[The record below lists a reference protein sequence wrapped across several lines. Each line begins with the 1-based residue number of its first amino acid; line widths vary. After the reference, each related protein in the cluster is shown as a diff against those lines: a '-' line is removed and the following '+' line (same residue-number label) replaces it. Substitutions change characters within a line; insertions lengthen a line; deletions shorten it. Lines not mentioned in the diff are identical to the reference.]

1 MSPFRLHGGGGT
13 SNPVPPPKKGIPEGR
28 PDWWGHPDAPW
39 DTSTIQYW
47 VDLIDAVPWQQED
60 DVWWKS
66 LGCPRCHHQMTSS
79 LAGGVVGESG
89 AAAGEAAAAPT
100 KALVSQAIEEPTAA
114 EPVRR
119 MAAAGGEPTPVWCNC
134 QTDKNAHSGRPDDVK
149 EGCGQNGF
157 IRQPSANL
165 TKGPAPTPPTQPEL
179 TDKELQLARPVTDDD
194 RRWVKEATD
203 AQHSGLAT
211 VRAAADGW
219 GKAISGILGAFA
231 LVAFIKGPQAI
242 TDVPTGPG
250 FQFNLP
256 GFGPIDP
263 ARTVVFL
270 IFAAAAFVIVAIV
283 CAALAAEGVPRW
295 TRVLDGPN
303 FRKDA
308 DYAAQ
313 QAIVLLWVS
322 RIFTLIGAAL
332 VFGAMTLAW
341 MATIDNAG
349 KPFVGV

>member
-1 MSPFRLHGGGGT
+1 
-13 SNPVPPPKKGIPEGR
+13 
-28 PDWWGHPDAPW
+28 
-39 DTSTIQYW
+39 
-47 VDLIDAVPWQQED
+47 
-60 DVWWKS
+60 
-66 LGCPRCHHQMTSS
+66 MTSS

-119 MAAAGGEPTPVWCNC
+119 MATAGGEPTPVWCNC
-134 QTDKNAHSGRPDDVK
+134 QTDKNTHSGRPDDVT

-157 IRQPSANL
+157 IRQPSADL
-165 TKGPAPTPPTQPEL
+165 TGVPGPNPPTQTKP
-179 TDKELQLARPVTDDD
+179 TPAQLQPARPVTNDD

-211 VRAAADGW
+211 VRTAADAW
-219 GKAISGILGAFA
+219 GKAISAILGAFA

-250 FQFNLP
+250 YQFNLT
-256 GFGPIDP
+256 GFGLIDP

-270 IFAAAAFVIVAIV
+270 IFVAAAFVIIAIV
-283 CAALAAEGVPRW
+283 CAAFAAEGIPRW
-295 TRVLDGPN
+295 TRVLNGPN
-303 FRKDA
+303 FRKDS

-313 QAIVLLWVS
+313 QAIALLWVS
-322 RIFTLIGAAL
+322 RALTLIGAAL
-332 VFGAMTLAW
+332 VFGAMALAW
-341 MATIDNAG
+341 VATIDNAG